1 MAVQGNAE
9 MLQGAIDERR
19 IDMARELLALLEAG
33 RNEEADAQLTRMCGE
48 MDAALFQEVGRLTR
62 ELHEAMN
69 GFLLDDRV
77 SEIALQEI
85 PDAAERL
92 RYVITTTEQ
101 AAHATLNAVEK
112 SLPLAEELRRGS
124 ETLGDAWDRF
134 RDRRMTV
141 SDFKS
146 MSADIS
152 VFLDLARSHS
162 KVLHAELSE
171 VLMAQGYQDIT
182 GQIIKRVIKLVEDLE
197 GRLVNL
203 VRITGSRYQQHKD
216 HDDPS
221 ILEGPVVPGINQGS
235 VVEGQDDVDD
245 LLSSLGF

>member
-1 MAVQGNAE
+1 MAIGSVGIVEQAR
-9 MLQGAIDERR
+9 DEGR
-19 IDMARELLALLEAG
+19 IAAARELLALLEAG
-33 RNEEADAQLTRMCGE
+33 DNQAADEQLVAMCGE

-101 AAHATLNAVEK
+101 AAHATLTAVEK
-112 SLPLAEELRRGS
+112 SLPLAAELRGGAES
-124 ETLGDAWDRF
+124 LGEAWDRF
-134 RDRRMTV
+134 RGRRMTV

-146 MSADIS
+146 MSEDIS
-152 VFLDLARSHS
+152 GFLDLARGHS
-162 KVLHAELSE
+162 AVLHQQLSE

-182 GQIIKRVIKLVEDLE
+182 GQIIKRVIELVEDVE
-197 GRLVNL
+197 KRLVNL
-203 VRITGSRYQQHKD
+203 VRITGSRYQRGKD
-216 HDDPS
+216 HGDPGV
-221 ILEGPVVPGINQGS
+221 LEGPVVPGVDSGD
-235 VVEGQDDVDD
+235 VVQGQDDVDD